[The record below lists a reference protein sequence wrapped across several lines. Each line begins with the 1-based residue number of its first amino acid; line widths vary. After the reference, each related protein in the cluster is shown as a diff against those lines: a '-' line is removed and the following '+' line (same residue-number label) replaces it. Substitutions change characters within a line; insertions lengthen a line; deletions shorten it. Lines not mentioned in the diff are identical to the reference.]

1 MEGEV
6 KKDVFGAI
14 LENMVNTRPIEG
26 GVRRKASYC
35 AHEGRIYTESEQADR
50 MAILTENAAMYKANK
65 GRFTHRRDLAGGV
78 PLRIPK
84 LDYYQLYEDNP
95 WLNHCD
101 KETKAKF
108 FKKLYKEHPE
118 YRIG

>member
-1 MEGEV
+1 MSAV

-26 GVRRKASYC
+26 GVRRKARYC
-35 AHEGRIYTESEQADR
+35 AHEGRMYTEEEQVDR
-50 MAILTENAAMYKANK
+50 EMILRENAEKYKANK
-65 GRFTHRRDLAGGV
+65 GRYGERKDMAGDV

-84 LDYYQLYEDNP
+84 MDYYQLFQDFP
-95 WLNHCD
+95 HLNSCS
-101 KETKAKF
+101 KEERAKF
-108 FKKLYKEHPE
+108 FRKLYREHPE

>member
-1 MEGEV
+1 MTVNV
-6 KKDVFGAI
+6 KKDVFGGI

-26 GVRRKASYC
+26 GVSRKASYC
-35 AHEGRIYTESEQADR
+35 AHEGRLYTETEQADR
-50 MAILTENAAMYKANK
+50 VQILRENAVMYQENK
-65 GRFTHRRDLAGGV
+65 GRYQHRRDLAGGV

-84 LDYYQLYEDNP
+84 MDYYKLYEDNP

-108 FKKLYKEHPE
+108 FQKVYREHPE